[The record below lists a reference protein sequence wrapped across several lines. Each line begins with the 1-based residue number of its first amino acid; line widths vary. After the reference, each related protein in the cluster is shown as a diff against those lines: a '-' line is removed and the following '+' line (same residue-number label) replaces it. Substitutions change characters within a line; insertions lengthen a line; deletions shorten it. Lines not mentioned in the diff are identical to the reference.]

1 MKTKNKTDKKGRKM
15 SFGNPAGTREHPS
28 EWVEHLKTRYRG
40 SSRPCR
46 HAFMGLINIP
56 KICAFNYECFHCAF
70 DQMLD
75 EPGWMNMVL
84 FNSSLASA
92 TI

>member
-1 MKTKNKTDKKGRKM
+1 MKLKAKIDNKRGKM
-15 SFGNPAGTREHPS
+15 SFKYPAGAKRHPP
-28 EWVEHLKTRYRG
+28 EWVEHLKTRYNG

-46 HAFMGLINIP
+46 HAFTGLINTP

-75 EPGWMNMVL
+75 EPVWRNMVQ
-84 FNSSLASA
+84 FNSPLAPA